1 MNIRLNNVRYAHS
14 GSHDRQPRVVFRDLS
29 LQFGHGECTGIVGPE
44 GSGKSTLLGLISG
57 ILLPEAG
64 TVDREGMH
72 LRGKSHHP
80 PAIPGMI
87 GVSMQFPDEQFSRVT
102 IAEEFPAE
110 SRGRMEEALRAAG
123 LDPAVYCQRSPF
135 SLSLGEA
142 RMLALAL
149 LLAQDPDVAI
159 LDAPTAGLDS
169 SGYVRTI
176 RAMERFKK
184 RGKTL
189 VVASHDVGFLRECAD
204 RVIGLHSGEVVAE
217 GEADRILSDARTL
230 ARLGYDGGISGD
242 IAQQALAR
250 RR

>member
-1 MNIRLNNVRYAHS
+1 MNIRLNNIRFAHS
-14 GSHDRQPRVVFRDLS
+14 GTHDRQPRVIFRDLS
-29 LQFGHGECTGIVGPE
+29 IRLGHGECTGIVGPE
-44 GSGKSTLLGLISG
+44 GSGKSTLLGLIAG
-57 ILLPEAG
+57 ILRPQAG
-64 TVDREGMH
+64 TVDREGMN
-72 LRGKSHHP
+72 LRGDAHHP
-80 PAIPGMI
+80 PAIPGTI

-110 SRGRMEEALRAAG
+110 FRGRMEEALRAAG
-123 LDPAVYCQRSPF
+123 LDPVVYSQRSPF

-176 RAMERFKK
+176 RAMERFKA

-217 GEADRILSDARTL
+217 GEADTILSDAWTL
-230 ARLGYDGGISGD
+230 ARLGYDRGSSGD
-242 IAQQALAR
+242 IVQQTLVR